1 MTSRSTSPLSE
12 AGTQHSDRV
21 EEMRR
26 RSQSETKSIFWVAAL
41 DEAIDRESVELY
53 RSKEILARKERGAQT
68 KDETALVAEEKRR
81 LRGHQ
86 DELKRLLKQAL
97 LSGSIFFRGNDRSP
111 DDTIADVVKAAS
123 RALAQALPEVFDRFE
138 EAAARV
144 SKKDLEVLLTT
155 ENLRGLTPVF
165 TDLALVR
172 DQGGKPVFSAENG
185 PLAQVLARIENRTSY
200 GETASGRY
208 LTDEFA
214 KEPFG
219 WDFDAV
225 RLLVVAL
232 LRAGKV
238 EATSK
243 GQAIE
248 SALSLESRSTF
259 PNNNLFRQASFR
271 PKVGLE
277 FKHVVEAYE
286 HFRDVFGHDIPELG
300 AGRGWRRRSGK
311 KSRAAR
317 RSCTMSTRRSCN
329 TGFPAWRFCGA
340 RSTRWARSGPARKT
354 TLS

>member
-1 MTSRSTSPLSE
+1 
-12 AGTQHSDRV
+12 
-21 EEMRR
+21 MRK

-41 DEAIDRESVELY
+41 DEAIDHESMELY

-97 LSGSIFFRGNDRSP
+97 LAGSIFFRGNDRSP
-111 DDTIADVVKAAS
+111 DGTITDAVKAAS

-138 EAAARV
+138 EAAAGV
-144 SKKDLEVLLTT
+144 SKKDLDVLLTT

-172 DQGGKPVFSAENG
+172 DQGDMPVFSAENG
-185 PLAQVLARIENRTSY
+185 PLAEVLARIENRTSY

-225 RLLVVAL
+225 RLWVRLFFVD
-232 LRAGKV
+232 GC
-238 EATSK
+238 K
-243 GQAIE
+243 G
-248 SALSLESRSTF
+248 L
-259 PNNNLFRQASFR
+259 
-271 PKVGLE
+271 
-277 FKHVVEAYE
+277 YE
-286 HFRDVFGHDIPELG
+286 RHDKTYLT
-300 AGRGWRRRSGK
+300 RRRRGGDGGSDG
-311 KSRAAR
+311 SVTGGGV
-317 RSCTMSTRRSCN
+317 RS
-329 TGFPAWRFCGA
+329 A
-340 RSTRWARSGPARKT
+340 
-354 TLS
+354 